1 MRNEIIGKVGVVA
14 MPNISVG
21 GGFARV
27 ARDLIF
33 SLNSMGKKVYLLTPI
48 KLDGVYT
55 LKGARSLFYRPDGL
69 ARRAIKSEFQK
80 MANDV
85 DLIID
90 IDGKVLHKYLPKSFD
105 KSKYII
111 WRVSCA

>member
-33 SLNSMGKKVYLLTPI
+33 SLNSMGKKVYLLTPFKLDLKKIEEFHGPI

-90 IDGKVLHKYLPKSFD
+90 
-105 KSKYII
+105 
-111 WRVSCA
+111 